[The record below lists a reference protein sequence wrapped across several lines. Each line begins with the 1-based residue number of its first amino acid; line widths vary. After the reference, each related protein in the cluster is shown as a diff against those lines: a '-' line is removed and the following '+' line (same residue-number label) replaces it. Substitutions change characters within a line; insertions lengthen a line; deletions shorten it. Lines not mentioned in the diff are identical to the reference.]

1 MLRILFA
8 DATDTVSVVA
18 KANVSQTEHEYFE
31 ARRLRTS
38 RLVHRYQ
45 MIQIHMEMQA
55 MHQKQACCHLTP
67 PPARSL

>member
-1 MLRILFA
+1 MLFA

-18 KANVSQTEHEYFE
+18 KANVSQTEREYFE
-31 ARRLRTS
+31 ARRFRKS
-38 RLVHRYQ
+38 RPVHRY
-45 MIQIHMEMQA
+45 QIHMEMQA